1 MQPLYE
7 NCEVKEWIRI
17 VNNSRVK
24 RKFKIEKIREDEGVC
39 SECSELEGTLEP
51 SSEKQVDVSFNLV
64 SLTEKKKKV
73 HYLVSFDNAPSQ
85 IFSLEGQSTY
95 PQIYFSE
102 ELLYFGLLK
111 TYTMN
116 RRKLTLR
123 NPQRTAAQV
132 TISNPHRFYILDFYE
147 FYDFEDESCYKRRFN
162 IYNSATGEE
171 LMESFSIPPE
181 DEMVLDCFLNV
192 LGEDSIDLE
201 IEFAVKN
208 GNSTKMQVVGE
219 VQDVEMNMSREEINM
234 R

>member
-1 MQPLYE
+1 M
-7 NCEVKEWIRI
+7 
-17 VNNSRVK
+17 
-24 RKFKIEKIREDEGVC
+24 
-39 SECSELEGTLEP
+39 EP
-51 SSEKQVDVSFNLV
+51 SSDKQIDVSFNLV
-64 SLTEKKKKV
+64 TLTEKKKKV

-132 TISNPHRFYILDFYE
+132 TISNPHRFYMLDFYE

-171 LMESFSIPPE
+171 LM
-181 DEMVLDCFLNV
+181 DCFLNV